1 MLKKKHLISISILI
15 SILILISGLMFF
27 KTKFNTKKHYVTVNN
42 ILSKVYIC
50 KDGYNEEMK
59 DIVSEE
65 AFFKANSYRF
75 YDNPNFKRPISIDIK
90 INELNQ
96 KKIDNKIFIYSEFDR
111 IIYDRDDNDIC
122 GVLKS
127 PTVASIIEQ
136 EGKLYIEDIQEYE
149 THNEVPKVYK

>member
-1 MLKKKHLISISILI
+1 MLKKKHLILI

-42 ILSKVYIC
+42 IISKVYTC

-59 DIVSEE
+59 DIVSKE

-96 KKIDNKIFIYSEFDR
+96 KKIDNKIFIYFEFDR
-111 IIYDRDDNDIC
+111 FIYDRDHNEIC

-127 PTVASIIEQ
+127 PTVASIIEK

>member
-1 MLKKKHLISISILI
+1 
-15 SILILISGLMFF
+15 MFF
-27 KTKFNTKKHYVTVNN
+27 KINFDTNFNTKKHYVTVNN
-42 ILSKVYIC
+42 IISKVYTC

-96 KKIDNKIFIYSEFDR
+96 KKIDNKIFIYFEFNR
-111 IIYDRDDNDIC
+111 FIYDRDHKEIC

-127 PTVASIIEQ
+127 PTVASIIQ
-136 EGKLYIEDIQEYE
+136 RKGKLYIEDIQEYE

>member
-1 MLKKKHLISISILI
+1 MLKKKHLILI

-27 KTKFNTKKHYVTVNN
+27 KTKKHYVTVNN
-42 ILSKVYIC
+42 IISKVYTC

-65 AFFKANSYRF
+65 AFFKANPYRF
-75 YDNPNFKRPISIDIK
+75 YDNPSFKRPISIDIK

-96 KKIDNKIFIYSEFDR
+96 KKIDNKIFIYFEFDLF
-111 IIYDRDDNDIC
+111 IYDRNHNEIS
-122 GVLKS
+122 GALKS
-127 PTVASIIEQ
+127 PTVASIIQ
-136 EGKLYIEDIQEYE
+136 KEGKLYIEDIQAYE

>member
-1 MLKKKHLISISILI
+1 MLKKKHSILI
-15 SILILISGLMFF
+15 SILILIIGLMFF

-42 ILSKVYIC
+42 IINKVYTC

-90 INELNQ
+90 INEFNQ
-96 KKIDNKIFIYSEFDR
+96 KKIDNKIFIYFEYDLF
-111 IIYDRDDNDIC
+111 IYDRDHKEIC

-127 PTVASIIEQ
+127 PTVASIIQ
-136 EGKLYIEDIQEYE
+136 RKGKLYIEDIQEYE

>member
-1 MLKKKHLISISILI
+1 MLKKKHSILI
-15 SILILISGLMFF
+15 SILILIIGLMFF

-42 ILSKVYIC
+42 IINKVYTC

-90 INELNQ
+90 INEFNQ
-96 KKIDNKIFIYSEFDR
+96 KKL
-111 IIYDRDDNDIC
+111 IIRY
-122 GVLKS
+122 
-127 PTVASIIEQ
+127 
-136 EGKLYIEDIQEYE
+136 LYILNMISLYMIEIIRKY
-149 THNEVPKVYK
+149 VVY